1 MSRLEI
7 KAQLLR
13 VRSALVCRRART
25 SILRG
30 GDMNS
35 ASEQVLEVALQGRLL
50 EQAPPVADVDEQ
62 VQVAF

>member
-1 MSRLEI
+1 
-7 KAQLLR
+7 
-13 VRSALVCRRART
+13 
-25 SILRG
+25 
-30 GDMNS
+30 MNS